1 MLLNIFE
8 SSATKFSF
16 QPVVNYKQQNVWD
29 SAPLKMTRVN
39 FFYMPYM
46 FLFSLVPAGICHSD
60 PRVVEAS
67 VRSLRTLNSSP
78 LTPSAPIFDVSI
90 GFCYLSGR
98 MCAVIS

>member
-1 MLLNIFE
+1 METVTFFCF
-8 SSATKFSF
+8 TRFSF
-16 QPVVNYKQQNVWD
+16 P
-29 SAPLKMTRVN
+29 
-39 FFYMPYM
+39 F
-46 FLFSLVPAGICHSD
+46 VPAGICHSD

-98 MCAVIS
+98 MWAVIS

>member
-1 MLLNIFE
+1 MLKE
-8 SSATKFSF
+8 F
-16 QPVVNYKQQNVWD
+16 QR
-29 SAPLKMTRVN
+29 LKRVH
-39 FFYMPYM
+39 FFFMPYM

-98 MCAVIS
+98 MFGLVLQL